1 MVCYFSVAFGVDRGN
16 HPKIHYMNILLK
28 SAKIVCPGNKELHL
42 KKRDIL
48 IKKGIIEK
56 IATSIE
62 APSNTKLVD
71 LKNLHVSLGWF
82 DSGVS
87 FGEPGHEE
95 RETISNG
102 LYVASKSGFTDIVL
116 YPNTYPVP
124 DTSSDV
130 VFLKE
135 RSLGKPTNLH
145 PLGTLT
151 KNAEGI
157 DLAELYDMKNAGAV
171 AFYDFKQQITN
182 PNLLKIALLYAQ
194 NFDGL
199 VFSHPQDVHI
209 KGKGIV
215 HEGEV
220 STRLG
225 LKGIPA
231 LAEELQIARDLFI
244 LEYTGGKLHIPT
256 ISTAESVK
264 LIANAKK
271 KGLDVSCSVA
281 IHNLV
286 FTDDSLEDFDSS
298 FKVSPPLRTRQDV
311 KALIKG
317 LKDGTID
324 FVTSDHIPID
334 VEGKRVEFDNALDG
348 TLGLETAFGSLNP
361 IFGVEQT
368 ISLLTKGRER
378 FSLKTPI
385 LKEGEKA
392 CLTLFDP
399 DEERNFTLENILSTS
414 KNSMFLGAPLKG
426 NAYGVI
432 NNNKTSI

>member
-1 MVCYFSVAFGVDRGN
+1 
-16 HPKIHYMNILLK
+16 MNILLK
-28 SAKIVCPGNKELHL
+28 SAKIVCPENKALHL

-56 IATSIE
+56 IAATIE
-62 APSNTKLVD
+62 TPSNTKVID

-95 RETISNG
+95 RETIANG
-102 LYVASKSGFTDIVL
+102 LRVASKSGFTDIVL

-135 RSLGKPTNLH
+135 RSLGKPTSLY

-151 KNAEGI
+151 KNAEGV
-157 DLAELYDMKNAGAV
+157 DLAELFDMKNAGAV
-171 AFYDFKQQITN
+171 GYYDFKHQIEN
-182 PNLLKIALLYAQ
+182 PNLLKLALLYAQ

-199 VFSHPQDVHI
+199 VFSYPQDIYI

-281 IHNLV
+281 VHNLV
-286 FTDDSLEDFDSS
+286 FTDESLEDFDTN
-298 FKVSPPLRTRQDV
+298 FKVSPPLRTKQDV
-311 KALIKG
+311 KALLKG
-317 LKDGTID
+317 LKEGTID

-334 VEGKRVEFDNALDG
+334 VEGKRVEFDNAIDG
-348 TLGLETAFGSLNP
+348 SLGLETVFGSLNN
-361 IFGVEQT
+361 ILGVEET
-368 ISLLTKGRER
+368 VSFLTKGRER
-378 FSLKTPI
+378 FGLETPI

-392 CLTLFDP
+392 CLTLFNP
-399 DEERNFTLENILSTS
+399 DGESTFSIEEIVSTS
-414 KNSMFLGAPLKG
+414 KNSMFLGAQLKG
-426 NAYGVI
+426 QVYGVI
-432 NNNKTSI
+432 NNDKTSI